1 MHAIVLIAHTNK
13 IRQTETSR
21 KTRKMAT
28 PTAAAEAT
36 TTTIAN
42 GNAAGAADSASGVY
56 AEQLQQEK
64 RQEQERQLEQA
75 GEPNELTAVPR
86 FGLKLKFDHVW
97 PEKRNQNLRPSIK
110 QSLPMVPLVCRWVNV
125 AVGVAVAADA
135 AEWTAVCK

>member
-1 MHAIVLIAHTNK
+1 
-13 IRQTETSR
+13 
-21 KTRKMAT
+21 MAT
-28 PTAAAEAT
+28 PTAATEATTT

-42 GNAAGAADSASGVY
+42 GNAASAADSASGVY

-64 RQEQERQLEQA
+64 KQEQEPELEQA

-110 QSLPMVPLVCRWVNV
+110 QSLPMVPLVCRLDSQPSSIVYP
-125 AVGVAVAADA
+125 
-135 AEWTAVCK
+135 